1 MGGKIMSGLHKEA
14 AKRWGEMDE
23 EAKRPFVERYKTD
36 IEIWKDERAIMKA
49 QLEAMEE
56 GDKRDAKDNPFYN
69 GWTLFNSEVHIP
81 GVTTSNFSKK
91 ASQMW
96 NDLKTEERE
105 AYHERARKINEKGQ
119 GDILAS
125 TIKKIETSRISG
137 RPVNASLQFRS
148 KFLSDGLK
156 EAFKE
161 MKREWLE
168 LSDKE
173 RDEYVKPYEVE
184 TKLFNAQMEEYRA
197 GDNYAKNKRNM
208 KVIMDKVKL
217 IEEEMNK
224 PKRLAARV
232 IDLFMVDK
240 RESLTGKNVGER
252 NKIGSEMWQAL
263 TEEEQMEYK
272 AKWSKLKA
280 DWKTDVA
287 EWEERNADNPMM
299 TELRG
304 QKEMLETA
312 KQKGSY

>member
-1 MGGKIMSGLHKEA
+1 MALFKMPSLSLSAMHLRNSLTYFSLRLKSDNTASSPTLSKQSQETRPKKPQNPYVRFVNERRGKIMSGLHKEA

-125 TIKKIETSRISG
+125 
-137 RPVNASLQFRS
+137 
-148 KFLSDGLK
+148 
-156 EAFKE
+156 
-161 MKREWLE
+161 
-168 LSDKE
+168 
-173 RDEYVKPYEVE
+173 
-184 TKLFNAQMEEYRA
+184 
-197 GDNYAKNKRNM
+197 
-208 KVIMDKVKL
+208 VI
-217 IEEEMNK
+217 
-224 PKRLAARV
+224 
-232 IDLFMVDK
+232 
-240 RESLTGKNVGER
+240 
-252 NKIGSEMWQAL
+252 
-263 TEEEQMEYK
+263 
-272 AKWSKLKA
+272 
-280 DWKTDVA
+280 
-287 EWEERNADNPMM
+287 
-299 TELRG
+299 
-304 QKEMLETA
+304 
-312 KQKGSY
+312 